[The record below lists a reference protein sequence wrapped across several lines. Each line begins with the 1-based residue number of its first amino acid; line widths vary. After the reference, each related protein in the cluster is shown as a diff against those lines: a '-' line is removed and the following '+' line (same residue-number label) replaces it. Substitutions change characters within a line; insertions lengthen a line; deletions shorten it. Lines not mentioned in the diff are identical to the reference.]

1 MVEMKTSE
9 LFQKINKILM
19 FHNSN
24 DAEILKICEDRI
36 ELFVDGVL
44 EVIELEKIYYD
55 KRLKESK
62 ILKNERYKDYEYYII
77 TLGTHPCS
85 YVVLP
90 KDHKYYGM
98 NYDEIDV
105 KCHYGLTYSRDYL
118 ISKDLIEDDVWII
131 GWDYAHLGDYI
142 PYEFSDYGHKYTL
155 DELVKEVEDV
165 IDQL

>member
-1 MVEMKTSE
+1 MKTSE
-9 LFQKINKILM
+9 LFQKINQILM

-44 EVIELEKIYYD
+44 EVIELEKIYYNE
-55 KRLKESK
+55 RLKESI
-62 ILKNERYKDYEYYII
+62 ILKNETYKGYEYYII

-118 ISKDLIEDDVWII
+118 ISKDLIKEDVWVI
-131 GWDYAHLGDYI
+131 GWDYAHLGDYL
-142 PYEFSDYGHKYTL
+142 PYDFSDYGHKYTL
-155 DELVKEVEDV
+155 DELEYEVKEV
-165 IDQL
+165 IKQLF